1 MLAKP
6 TGSTDPIIPSENPVQ
21 LWTLF
26 CSVIRQT
33 FKETVNRAILR
44 HILQLA
50 PFSYFGSHEAI
61 HLYAESIATGIGLLD
76 REHSRH
82 PDAGAPIGKSP
93 EPLSARP
100 VGFRL
105 VSGLRIGKVD
115 ESPGTWGIQGFLV
128 HASARDTGFWG
139 DLPPNLEP
147 Y

>member
-1 MLAKP
+1 MPNAANL
-6 TGSTDPIIPSENPVQ
+6 Q
-21 LWTLF
+21 
-26 CSVIRQT
+26 
-33 FKETVNRAILR
+33 

-61 HLYAESIATGIGLLD
+61 HLTAESIATGIGLLD
-76 REHSRH
+76 REHSRY
-82 PDAGAPIGKSP
+82 PDAGASIGKSP

-100 VGFRL
+100 AGFRL

-128 HASARDTGFWG
+128 HASARYSSFWS
-139 DLPPNLEP
+139 DLPQDLEP